1 MKKLPTTTRALLLR
15 TDFVDDQAWVRLC
28 CAIQEPSKE
37 GFVADL
43 EFVNNTTYEGL
54 TVEEIVKTAANEE
67 ARAYVCV
74 ADHVTLTDVEQPIL
88 VVDCYGRPGQTFRVI
103 PSAVWSVENN
113 LSIANMDF
121 QDFVGICDDEGVF
134 RGF

>member
-1 MKKLPTTTRALLLR
+1 MKKLPNTTCALLLR

-37 GFVADL
+37 GFTANLDCVDDID
-43 EFVNNTTYEGL
+43 YEGL
-54 TVEEIVKTAANEE
+54 TVEEIVKTAAENE
-67 ARAYVCV
+67 AHSYVCV

-88 VVDCYGRPGQTFRVI
+88 VIDCYDRPGQTFRVI
-103 PSAVWSVENN
+103 PSEAWIVENN

-121 QDFVGICDDEGVF
+121 QDFVGSCDDEGVF
-134 RGF
+134 RDF